1 MESLPPPSSPPTS
14 LPTPRSS
21 LPENPVSLFQQQP
34 LPLPSPPPRRRPRRK
49 PVAAAEVA
57 EARSFMA
64 SAQPARRGKI
74 GASSTASRR
83 SRVKIPKPEEEIVG
97 EGATDVTHGNDEDDD
112 VGRAKKRKRGK
123 EKVASVETSTSVLLV
138 PNSSRSHLDAD
149 ISHDDPFVG
158 EKGSF
163 ERFVELIM
171 WKDVAKS
178 TLWFGSGSAFFLSS
192 FCSTDSRFSA
202 LSASSHIGLLVASIA
217 FVKNTISQRQKC
229 TTRAYFQLT
238 EDDILCVARV
248 VLPAV
253 NTFLT
258 KAQDIFSGDPS
269 WTLKASLNFCL
280 PFGFSKH
287 STGVDQIVPVLLLGA
302 NYGHLI
308 TFWRLLATGFFA
320 TFTLPKLYCL
330 NTPQIHR
337 TAENAAHWVLE
348 AWNSCRRKKFIAASA
363 ATILWNFFSAKTRF
377 FAAFIFIVMLRYR
390 QQVKQEESGNEG
402 KELEQPQGMVVAGET
417 PPMMQL
423 D

>member
-1 MESLPPPSSPPTS
+1 MEFLPPPSSPPAS
-14 LPTPRSS
+14 PPTPRSS
-21 LPENPVSLFQQQP
+21 LPENPVSQFQQA
-34 LPLPSPPPRRRPRRK
+34 LPLPSPPPRRRSRRK

-64 SAQPARRGKI
+64 SAQPARRGNR

-83 SRVKIPKPEEEIVG
+83 SRVKIRKPEEEIVG
-97 EGATDVTHGNDEDDD
+97 EGTTDVTRGNDVDDD

-123 EKVASVETSTSVLLV
+123 EKVASAETSISVPLV
-138 PNSSRSHLDAD
+138 PNSSRSQLDAD

-158 EKGSF
+158 ENGSF

-171 WKDVAKS
+171 WKNFAKS
-178 TLWFGSGSAFFLSS
+178 TLCFGAGSAFFLSS
-192 FCSTDSRFSA
+192 CFSKDSRFST

-217 FVKNTISQRQKC
+217 FVKNSISQRQKC
-229 TTRAYFQLT
+229 TSRAYFQLT

-248 VLPAV
+248 VLPAI
-253 NTFLT
+253 NTSLT

-269 WTLKASLNFCL
+269 WTLKIL
-280 PFGFSKH
+280 
-287 STGVDQIVPVLLLGA
+287 PVLLLGA

-330 NTPQIHR
+330 YTQQIHQ

-363 ATILWNFFSAKTRF
+363 ATILWNLFSAKTRF

-390 QQVKQEESGNEG
+390 HQQVRQEECGNEG
-402 KELEQPQGMVVAGET
+402 KELEQPEGMVVAGET